1 MRLRSINRPACRRD
15 TYKANRTG
23 YRMRHLFEPRLVN
36 DSFGDPGLYVDFRD
50 ERRALLFDLG
60 DIAVLPPRKLLRVSH
75 VFVSHT
81 HMDHLIGFDRLS
93 RVSVGRANA
102 VQPGSTP
109 S

>member
-1 MRLRSINRPACRRD
+1 MRPIS
-15 TYKANRTG
+15 
-23 YRMRHLFEPRLVN
+23 EPCLVN
-36 DSFGDPGLYVDFRD
+36 GSTGDPGLHVDFLF
-50 ERRALLFDLG
+50 EKRALLFDLG
-60 DIAVLPPRKLLRVSH
+60 DLAALPPKKLLRVTH